1 MKTGA
6 PVTATAQYKRDLIAG
21 AGLGLLTK
29 IHRGLEKEG
38 LRVDSASGMLAQTPH
53 PKAIGSA
60 LTHPSITTDYSESL
74 LEFITPVSDRI
85 ETSLEQLSAIH
96 RFTSSQL
103 GDELIWGASMP
114 CIVSGDSGIPIA
126 NYGSSNVGVMKR
138 VYRNGL
144 GVRYGRM
151 MQAIAGIHY
160 NFSMPDA
167 FWQQGWEQAGKP
179 GTLQDYQN
187 DGYLGLIRNFSER
200 VWLLIYLLGASPA
213 VCASFLAGRKDHP
226 LVPFDETGTS
236 LHLPYATSLRMGDL
250 GYNSSAQSSLQVC
263 YNQLDTYI
271 QTLHQAIVTPHP
283 AYSHFKVTDDG
294 EMAQLNDS
302 LLQIENEFYSP
313 IRPKRVTRSGEAPLV
328 ALQRA
333 GIEYIEVR
341 CLDINPFLPL
351 GIDAETIRLVD
362 TFLLDALLSES
373 PQCGPEDMA
382 RNKENIRRVVESGR
396 DPQLKLLTRKGE
408 RSLKEVAGALLDQMA
423 QTASLLDDA
432 HRQQGR
438 NSEEAYSAALGMA
451 RTRIADP
458 ELTPSG
464 RILREMRDD
473 NMAFWQLALKYSR
486 QWQQGFR
493 EDRLCDAAIAE
504 FETASQLSLHRL
516 ATLEADNSES
526 FETYLA
532 RFFDQY
538 HGVKL

>member
-1 MKTGA
+1 
-6 PVTATAQYKRDLIAG
+6 
-21 AGLGLLTK
+21 
-29 IHRGLEKEG
+29 
-38 LRVDSASGMLAQTPH
+38 
-53 PKAIGSA
+53 
-60 LTHPSITTDYSESL
+60 
-74 LEFITPVSDRI
+74 
-85 ETSLEQLSAIH
+85 
-96 RFTSSQL
+96 
-103 GDELIWGASMP
+103 
-114 CIVSGDSGIPIA
+114 
-126 NYGSSNVGVMKR
+126 
-138 VYRNGL
+138 
-144 GVRYGRM
+144 M

-179 GTLQDYQN
+179 GTLQNYQN

-493 EDRLCDAAIAE
+493 EERLCDAAIAE